1 MQDYVRAL
9 VTRVTLTALSV
20 RDEEHGQGMVEYSLI
35 LVLVAMGCVLAFTG
49 LATRIGTALSGVT
62 F

>member
-1 MQDYVRAL
+1 VG
-9 VTRVTLTALSV
+9 
-20 RDEEHGQGMVEYSLI
+20 EEERGQGMVEYSLV
-35 LVLVAMGCVLAFTG
+35 LVLVAMGCVLTFTG

>member
-1 MQDYVRAL
+1 MKDYMRAL
-9 VTRVTLTALSV
+9 VSRVTLSILSV
-20 RDEEHGQGMVEYSLI
+20 GEEERGQGMVEYSLV